1 MTIYTIIRGAD
12 GMGAEVDTNEEM
24 PSAAIFDLYSNDG
37 ETTIYWSDIAD
48 IEGAAVALVERDL
61 DRAEHHLA
69 GLDLLLDRPKK
80 RVFTVIENMRRITR
94 YEVEEDDLTPAEI
107 ELLDRVGDTGDD
119 VDEERLVD
127 SLIEAAGG
135 EDGGEVLDI
144 DLADDPQYFVTD
156 TTVEG
161 S

>member
-1 MTIYTIIRGAD
+1 MTIYTIIRGID
-12 GMGAEVDTNEEM
+12 GATAEVDTTEEN
-24 PSAAIFDLYSNDG
+24 PSEAIFDLYSNDG
-37 ETTIYWSDIAD
+37 ETTIYWSDIAS
-48 IEGAAVALVERDL
+48 IGGAAEALVERNL
-61 DRAEHHLA
+61 SLAEEHLA
-69 GLDLLLDRPKK
+69 DLDLLLEPPKK

-94 YEVEEDDLTPAEI
+94 YEVDEAALTPQMI

-127 SLIEAAGG
+127 SLVEAAG
-135 EDGGEVLDI
+135 EGEVLGI

-156 TTVEG
+156 STIEG